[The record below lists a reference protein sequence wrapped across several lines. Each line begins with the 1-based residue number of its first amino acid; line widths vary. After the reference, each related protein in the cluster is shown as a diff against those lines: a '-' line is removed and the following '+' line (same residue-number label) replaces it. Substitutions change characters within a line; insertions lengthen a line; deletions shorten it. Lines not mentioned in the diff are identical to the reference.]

1 MKVSEKTA
9 KGMFLL
15 VIFPANRSY
24 HPSSLYKY
32 FCKLAEIKSWRYARI
47 FHRPFINDSRFIVLQ
62 TVLKKGLWGTF
73 FKCDSDTFISI
84 EYIRYYDYIIYC
96 N

>member
-24 HPSSLYKY
+24 HSSSLYKY
-32 FCKLAEIKSWRYARI
+32 ISAI
-47 FHRPFINDSRFIVLQ
+47 FHRPLINDSRFIVFQ
-62 TVLKKGLWGTF
+62 TVLKKGRWGKF
-73 FKCDSDTFISI
+73 FKCDSDTFISV
-84 EYIRYYDYIIYC
+84 EYIRYYDYIL
-96 N
+96 